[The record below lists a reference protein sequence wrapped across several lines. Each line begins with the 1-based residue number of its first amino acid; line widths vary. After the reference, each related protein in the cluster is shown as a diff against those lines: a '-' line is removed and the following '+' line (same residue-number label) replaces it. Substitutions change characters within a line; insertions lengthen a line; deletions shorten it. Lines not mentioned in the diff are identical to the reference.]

1 MSLRL
6 GRQCCHRSFRNATTG
21 EKRKRIF
28 RDDVVSRFGRGEEEP
43 PPPASDRGEGVVA
56 RKCARAK
63 RPTPE
68 HTHPCF
74 GALLP
79 DHHNF
84 WRLFPKPFVTKRVVP
99 KCNNAQS
106 SPEKVVA
113 MRTKPRDH
121 RRRFARLDRF
131 SFQNRKNT
139 VSFFP
144 IQRERYVSWTLLD
157 SFCVANL

>member
-6 GRQCCHRSFRNATTG
+6 GRQCCHRSFRNTTG
-21 EKRKRIF
+21 ERKRIF
-28 RDDVVSRFGRGEEEP
+28 RNDVSRGRGGEEP

-131 SFQNRKNT
+131 SFQNRIIRMPS
-139 VSFFP
+139 SFFP
-144 IQRERYVSWTLLD
+144 IHGEVCRGRSQILFVSRI
-157 SFCVANL
+157 

>member
-1 MSLRL
+1 MSSIIPQYYY
-6 GRQCCHRSFRNATTG
+6 G
-21 EKRKRIF
+21 
-28 RDDVVSRFGRGEEEP
+28 GEEAHLSQRRCFPLWTRRRRTTTTRER
-43 PPPASDRGEGVVA
+43 SGCVVA

-68 HTHPCF
+68 HTP
-74 GALLP
+74 L
-79 DHHNF
+79 F
-84 WRLFPKPFVTKRVVP
+84 WSTTPRPSFLAAFPKPFVTKRVP

-106 SPEKVVA
+106 SSPEEKVVA

-131 SFQNRKNT
+131 SFQNRNKNT
-139 VSFFP
+139 ASFFP
-144 IQRERYVSWTLLD
+144 IHRERGMCRGLLD

>member
-1 MSLRL
+1 MLSSIIP
-6 GRQCCHRSFRNATTG
+6 QCYYG
-21 EKRKRIF
+21 
-28 RDDVVSRFGRGEEEP
+28 GEEEAHLSRRRCFP
-43 PPPASDRGEGVVA
+43 LWTRRRRTTTTRERSGCVVA

-131 SFQNRKNT
+131 SFQNRIIRMPS
-139 VSFFP
+139 SFFP
-144 IQRERYVSWTLLD
+144 IHGEVCRGRSQILFVSRI
-157 SFCVANL
+157 